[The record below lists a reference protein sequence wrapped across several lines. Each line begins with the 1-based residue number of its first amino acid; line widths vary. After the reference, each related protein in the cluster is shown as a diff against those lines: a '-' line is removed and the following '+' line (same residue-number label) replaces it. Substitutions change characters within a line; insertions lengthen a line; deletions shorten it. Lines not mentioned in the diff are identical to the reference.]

1 MVSVNQHVQGP
12 LSTPG
17 NMAAPSAI
25 QSQTDYLTTIGLE
38 VHAQL
43 LTMSKMF
50 CGCAADIAYA
60 PPNTHVC
67 PICLGMPGTLPVI
80 NAEAVRKLL
89 LTGLALN
96 CAIPDFSK
104 FDRKNYPY
112 PDLMKGYQISQYD
125 LPLCVDGYLEIED
138 TDPQSKT
145 QSLTSEAGN
154 LKSKIQNLKSK
165 IGIIRVHLEEDTA
178 RLLHRTGPGGISYSL
193 MDVNRSGVPLMEIV
207 SAPDI
212 ASPEE
217 AQLYL
222 MQLRHLLRWIGV
234 STGNMEEGAF
244 RVDANVSVRPAGQA
258 EFGTKVEIKNMN
270 SFKAVRAA
278 LEYEVVRQTEV
289 LRSGGRIVQETR
301 GWVEDRGVTVSQRTK
316 EQAHDYRY
324 FPEPDLPP
332 LTFTD
337 DDRASL
343 RAQLPELPYARRNRL
358 VAQYGLNR
366 YEATQLT
373 TSRSIADYFERVAQG
388 ADAERARI
396 AAGFIVNDLAK
407 LLGEA
412 GISIENSLLTAER
425 LRELVDMVAEGTIN
439 RSIARSL
446 LPELCKTGRAPAEL
460 VKALG
465 LAVVRDESALEK
477 AVDEAIAANPKAV
490 ADYLGGK
497 ESALAAFLGPIMRAT
512 RGQADANA
520 TRELLKRK
528 LEERRET

>member
-1 MVSVNQHVQGP
+1 MVSVN
-12 LSTPG
+12 
-17 NMAAPSAI
+17 APSAI

-43 LTMSKMF
+43 LTKSKMF

-67 PICLGMPGTLPVI
+67 PICLGMPGTLPAI
-80 NAEAVRKLL
+80 NTEAVRKLL

-96 CAIPDFSK
+96 CTIPDFSK

-125 LPLCVDGYLEIED
+125 LPLCVNGYLEIED
-138 TDPQSKT
+138 TDSQP
-145 QSLTSEAGN
+145 
-154 LKSKIQNLKSK
+154 K

-222 MQLRHLLRWIGV
+222 IQLRHLLRWIGV

-278 LEYEVVRQTEV
+278 LEYEVVRQAEV

-301 GWVEDRGVTVSQRTK
+301 GWVEDRGITVSQRTK

-337 DDRASL
+337 DDRANL

-358 VAQYGLNR
+358 VEQYGLSR

-373 TSRSIADYFERVAQG
+373 ASRSIADYFERVAQG
-388 ADAERARI
+388 AGAERARI
-396 AAGFIVNDLAK
+396 AAGFIVNDLSK

-412 GISIENSLLTAER
+412 GISIENSPLTAER

-439 RSIARSL
+439 RAIARSL

-460 VKALG
+460 VKELG
-465 LAVVRDESALEK
+465 LAVVKDESALEK

-497 ESALAAFLGPIMRAT
+497 ESAIAAFIGPIMKAT
-512 RGQADANA
+512 RGQADPNT

-528 LEERRET
+528 LEEKRKT

>member
-1 MVSVNQHVQGP
+1 MVSVN
-12 LSTPG
+12 
-17 NMAAPSAI
+17 APSAI

-43 LTMSKMF
+43 LTKSKMF

-138 TDPQSKT
+138 ANPQ
-145 QSLTSEAGN
+145 
-154 LKSKIQNLKSK
+154 SK

-193 MDVNRSGVPLMEIV
+193 MDANRSGVPLMEIV

-278 LEYEVVRQTEV
+278 LEYEVVRQAEV
-289 LRSGGRIVQETR
+289 LRGGGRIVQETR
-301 GWVEDRGVTVSQRTK
+301 GWVEDRGTTVSQRTK

-337 DDRASL
+337 ADRESL

-358 VAQYGLNR
+358 VEQYGLSR

-425 LRELVDMVAEGTIN
+425 LRELVDMVAQGTIN

-446 LPELCKTGRAPAEL
+446 MPELCKTGRAPAEL
-460 VKALG
+460 VKELG

-497 ESALAAFLGPIMRAT
+497 ESAIAAFIGPIMRAT
-512 RGQADANA
+512 RGQADANT

>member
-1 MVSVNQHVQGP
+1 MVSVNQHVQDP
-12 LSTPG
+12 LSTHG
-17 NMAAPSAI
+17 NVAAPSAM

-43 LTMSKMF
+43 LTRSKMF

-67 PICLGMPGTLPVI
+67 PICLGMPGTLPAI
-80 NAEAVRKLL
+80 NTEAVRKLL

-125 LPLCVDGYLEIED
+125 LPLCVNGYLEIED
-138 TDPQSKT
+138 ADPQSKI
-145 QSLTSEAGN
+145 QSPASEADN
-154 LKSKIQNLKSK
+154 LKSR

-178 RLLHRTGPGGISYSL
+178 RLLHRTGSNGVPYSL

-222 MQLRHLLRWIGV
+222 IQLRHLLRWIGV

-278 LEYEVVRQTEV
+278 LEYEVVRQAEV
-289 LRSGGRIVQETR
+289 LRSGGRIIQETR
-301 GWVEDRGVTVSQRTK
+301 GWVEDRGITVSQRTK

-332 LTFTD
+332 LTFTGE
-337 DDRASL
+337 DRASL

-358 VAQYGLNR
+358 VEQYGLSR

-373 TSRSIADYFERVAQG
+373 ASRSIADYFERVAQG
-388 ADAERARI
+388 AGAERARI

-412 GISIENSLLTAER
+412 GISIENCLLTAER

-439 RSIARSL
+439 RAIARSL

-460 VKALG
+460 VRELG
-465 LAVVRDESALEK
+465 LAVVKDESALEK

-497 ESALAAFLGPIMRAT
+497 ESAIAAFLGPIMKAT
-512 RGQADANA
+512 RGQADPNA

-528 LEERRET
+528 LEEKRKT

>member
-1 MVSVNQHVQGP
+1 
-12 LSTPG
+12 
-17 NMAAPSAI
+17 MAAPPAI

-43 LTMSKMF
+43 LTRSKMF

-138 TDPQSKT
+138 ADPQ
-145 QSLTSEAGN
+145 
-154 LKSKIQNLKSK
+154 SK

-178 RLLHRTGPGGISYSL
+178 RLLHRTGSDGASYSL

-258 EFGTKVEIKNMN
+258 EYGTKVEIKNMN

-278 LEYEVVRQTEV
+278 LEYEVVRQAEV

-337 DDRASL
+337 ESRESL

-358 VAQYGLNR
+358 VEQYGLSR

-373 TSRSIADYFERVAQG
+373 TSHSIADYFERAAQG
-388 ADAERARI
+388 ANAERARI
-396 AAGFIVNDLAK
+396 AAGFIVNDLSK

-412 GISIENSLLTAER
+412 GISIENSLLTAES

-439 RSIARSL
+439 RAIARSL

-460 VKALG
+460 VKELG

-477 AVDEAIAANPKAV
+477 AVDDAIAANPKAV
-490 ADYLGGK
+490 GDYLKGK
-497 ESALAAFLGPIMRAT
+497 ESAIAAFLGPIMKAT